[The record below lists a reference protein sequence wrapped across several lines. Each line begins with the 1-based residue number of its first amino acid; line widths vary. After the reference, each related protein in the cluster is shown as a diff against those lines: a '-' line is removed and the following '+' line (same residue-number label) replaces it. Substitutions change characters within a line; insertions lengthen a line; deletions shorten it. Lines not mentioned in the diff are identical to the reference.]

1 VPTKKQHFVPQFL
14 LRRFATRSGTESRIN
29 VYDVERAQYRAR
41 QNVRDVCSGNYLYDT
56 DASFEEFLSEHIE
69 SPVGEEIDRLAQAL
83 EPVNSVANPEF
94 LRFLMVQLARTR
106 EAYKNNLAFMNA
118 GVQTMLA
125 ELARLNGLD
134 ENLPSKLLL
143 KPSEPRA
150 VLAYLTSCAATQ
162 WRLISDLKLALV
174 VNDTGMEFVL
184 SDHPVFQHN
193 WYLREYDQLGSASI
207 TVRGLQLFLPLSPLV
222 TCCLYDSSVYLYGKA
237 SAGKVI
243 LASEDDVMTLNS
255 FQAINAGHLLM
266 ARSSEM
272 EGQLQALG
280 MKYAKT
286 RSFKEEA
293 FCSPASIREDG
304 SMRSLHVTARR
315 QIQLPAMPSFVK
327 VKKKVKRQ
335 PLQCAHRD
343 PDLVLYQEMLDKRFR

>member
-1 VPTKKQHFVPQFL
+1 MPTKKQHFVPQFL

-41 QNVRDVCSGNYLYDT
+41 QNVRDVCSGNYVYDT

-69 SPVGEEIDRLAQAL
+69 SPIGEEIDRLAQAL

-125 ELARLNGLD
+125 ELVRLNGLD
-134 ENLPSKLLL
+134 ENLPSKLQL

-150 VLAYLTSCAATQ
+150 VLAYLASYAATQ

-174 VNDTGMEFVL
+174 VNETGMEFVL

-193 WYLREYDQLGSASI
+193 WYLRESDELGSASI

-237 SAGKVI
+237 SPGKVI
-243 LASEDDVMTLNS
+243 LASKDDVMILNS
-255 FQAINAGHLLM
+255 FQAINAGHLLILLC
-266 ARSSEM
+266 
-272 EGQLQALG
+272 Q
-280 MKYAKT
+280 Y
-286 RSFKEEA
+286 
-293 FCSPASIREDG
+293 
-304 SMRSLHVTARR
+304 
-315 QIQLPAMPSFVK
+315 
-327 VKKKVKRQ
+327 
-335 PLQCAHRD
+335 
-343 PDLVLYQEMLDKRFR
+343 